1 VKQKLWLGAL
11 LALLAAAC
19 DRETSGA
26 RIGVYDHPQVAL
38 VVMDAQRDFLEDHAE
53 PVLGAVN
60 QLIDRAPRLGVDV
73 VYVRS
78 ERGAAVD
85 SRLGKAPHHVFAK
98 GRNDAFSNA
107 EFDAYLRGREI
118 GHLVFAGARADS
130 SIYYTALGAMNRGYK
145 VKVVSD
151 ASAATSEAARDGA
164 LESLRK
170 RGAEV
175 VTTEQT
181 LTEWARRMK
190 YLGSR

>member
-1 VKQKLWLGAL
+1 MKQKLCLGAL

-38 VVMDAQRDFLEDHAE
+38 VVMDAQQDFLEDHAE

-60 QLIDRAPRLGVDV
+60 QSIDRAPRFGVDV
-73 VYVRS
+73 IYVRS
-78 ERGAAVD
+78 EPGAEVD
-85 SRLGKAPHHVFAK
+85 PRIGKAHDHVFTK
-98 GRNDAFSNA
+98 GRSDAFSNA
-107 EFDAYLRGREI
+107 DFDAYLRGREI
-118 GHLVFAGARADS
+118 DHLVLVGARADS

-151 ASAATSEAARDGA
+151 AVTAASPAGRDGA

-175 VTTEQT
+175 VTAEQT
-181 LTEWARRMK
+181 LAEWARRMK